1 MYAAFPLVPEHGGSS
16 SRGGQVGKRPR
27 SHRSQGQEAG
37 SGQRLPSRVCPENS
51 WFLVSVS
58 LASVG
63 TNHAS
68 ANRGVWGE
76 AVGASV
82 SVL

>member
-1 MYAAFPLVPEHGGSS
+1 MRLSLWSLSTEAVAHMGV
-16 SRGGQVGKRPR
+16 RWARPR
-27 SHRSQGQEAG
+27 LHRGQGQEVG

-63 TNHAS
+63 TSHPS
-68 ANRGVWGE
+68 ANTRVWVE
-76 AVGASV
+76 AVGAAV
-82 SVL
+82 SFEGS

>member
-1 MYAAFPLVPEHGGSS
+1 MRLSLWSPSTEAAAH
-16 SRGGQVGKRPR
+16 VGVRWARPR
-27 SHRSQGQEAG
+27 SHRSQGQEAA

-76 AVGASV
+76 PVGAAV